1 MEAELARQSLK
12 PNRTFS
18 DSIGV
23 PVAFDQVRDQHCRQA
38 GAVGAVDGVDS
49 HRQASDAEVTDF
61 LSGQHLPSV
70 DRIQPSTIR
79 AGIQSR
85 GSEVRSAVEA
95 KRAVFEREA
104 EIERT
109 EDGTLGTRKSLLKQS
124 GKQVGTDASAS
135 IENAKDAVRDLW
147 EKR

>member
-1 MEAELARQSLK
+1 
-12 PNRTFS
+12 
-18 DSIGV
+18 
-23 PVAFDQVRDQHCRQA
+23 
-38 GAVGAVDGVDS
+38 
-49 HRQASDAEVTDF
+49 
-61 LSGQHLPSV
+61 
-70 DRIQPSTIR
+70 
-79 AGIQSR
+79 
-85 GSEVRSAVEA
+85 VRSAVEA